1 MTAGQEK
8 TADASSDYSLEWEA
22 IDWQKVAREVKRL
35 QDRIAKAVRE
45 HNWRKVKALQWL
57 LTRSHN
63 AKLLAVKR
71 VASNKGKRTPGVDG
85 KCWNTPR
92 QKWKAAQNLQR
103 RGYKPLPL
111 WRMYIPKKNGK
122 KRPLSIPVMKDR
134 AMQALYKLALD
145 PIAETMADP
154 NSYGFRVY
162 RSCADAIQQCF
173 NSLAKRYSATWILEG
188 DIKACFDGIS
198 HEWLLANIPMDKG
211 ILQKWLKAGYVENKR
226 LYPTNAGTPQGG
238 IISPVLANMTLDGL
252 EAAVRKAVPLRIG
265 STSIRTKI
273 NVIRYADD
281 FIITAHS
288 KELLVNKVMPVLRSF
303 LKERGL
309 ELSEEKTR
317 ITRIDD
323 GFDFLSQNVRKYSG
337 KLLIRPVRESVKS
350 LLGSLKETI
359 RRYLGDRAD
368 AMIKR
373 LNSQI
378 RGWANYH
385 RHVASADTFGYID
398 NWLYRALRR
407 WTIRRH
413 SNKDRQ
419 WLKKKYWSGPD
430 GWFSVKG
437 KTKKGV
443 RLYQLVRTTS
453 IGIVRHIKIRA
464 EANPF
469 DPEYDKYFAARRAGR
484 KTYAAKGSKP
494 RCLIAV

>member
-1 MTAGQEK
+1 MTAGRK
-8 TADASSDYSLEWEA
+8 TADASSDPSSDWEA
-22 IDWQKVAREVKRL
+22 IDWKNVGREVKRL

-45 HNWRKVKALQWL
+45 DNWRKVKALQWL
-57 LTRSHN
+57 LTRSFH
-63 AKLLAVKR
+63 AKLLVVKR

-85 KCWNTPR
+85 KRWNTPR
-92 QKWKAAQNLQR
+92 QKWEAAQDLQR
-103 RGYKPLPL
+103 RGYKPQPL
-111 WRMYIPKKNGK
+111 WRIYIPKKNGK
-122 KRPLSIPVMKDR
+122 KRALSIPVMKDR

-173 NSLAKRYSATWILEG
+173 ISLAKSYSATWILEG

-198 HEWLLANIPMDKG
+198 HEWLLANVPMDQG
-211 ILQKWLKAGYVENKR
+211 VLRKWLKAGYVEGRK
-226 LYPTNAGTPQGG
+226 LYPTEAGTPQGG
-238 IISPVLANMTLDGL
+238 IISPVLANLALDGM
-252 EAAVRKAVPLRIG
+252 EAAIRKAVPLRIG
-265 STSIRTKI
+265 RTNIRTKI

-288 KELLVNKVMPVLRSF
+288 KELLVEKVLPALRSF

-323 GFDFLSQNVRKYSG
+323 GFDFLSQNIRKYSG
-337 KLLIRPVRESVKS
+337 KLLIRPVRESVRS
-350 LLGSLKETI
+350 LLRSLKETM
-359 RRYLGDRAD
+359 RRYLGDRAE
-368 AMIKR
+368 AMIRR

-385 RHVASADTFGYID
+385 RHVSSADTFSYID
-398 NWLYRALRR
+398 RWLYRALRR

-413 SNKDRQ
+413 PNKDRQ
-419 WLKKKYWSGPD
+419 WLKRKYWSGPK
-430 GWFSVKG
+430 GWFSVMG
-437 KTKKGV
+437 KTKQGR

-453 IGIVRHIKIRA
+453 IGIVRHIKIQA

-469 DPEYDKYFAARRAGR
+469 DPAYDKYFAARRAGR

-494 RCLIAV
+494 RCLQAA